1 MKGLK
6 QKMKDIDFMQLD
18 DLLYNQL
25 IEQFNLNLEE
35 DEDLKIYFEF
45 RNKVVDFI
53 DEVLNNSGS

>member
-1 MKGLK
+1 
-6 QKMKDIDFMQLD
+6 MKDIDFMQLD

-53 DEVLNNSGS
+53 DEILNNSGS

>member
-25 IEQFNLNLEE
+25 IEEFNLNLEE
-35 DEDLKIYFEF
+35 EEDLKIYFEF

>member
-35 DEDLKIYFEF
+35 VEDLKIYFEF

-53 DEVLNNSGS
+53 DEILNNCGS

>member
-1 MKGLK
+1 
-6 QKMKDIDFMQLD
+6 MKDIDFMQLD

-35 DEDLKIYFEF
+35 EDLKIYFEF

-53 DEVLNNSGS
+53 DEILNYSGS

>member
-25 IEQFNLNLEE
+25 IEEFNLNLEE

>member
-53 DEVLNNSGS
+53 DEILNNSGS

>member
-35 DEDLKIYFEF
+35 EEDLKIYFEF

-53 DEVLNNSGS
+53 DEILNNCGS

>member
-25 IEQFNLNLEE
+25 IEEFNLNLEE
-35 DEDLKIYFEF
+35 EEDLKIYFEF

-53 DEVLNNSGS
+53 DEILNNSGI